1 MPFFYDRETELARLQ
16 ALAEGLSQGKPE
28 NLALIG
34 VRKIGKTLLLF
45 RFQELLEG
53 NERLVLAYTY
63 VEPGSFRDFSLAAL
77 LALLSQTALHFQAI
91 ERLNLLG
98 LDPAEKLQAL
108 AQALLPLF
116 PRLANKWL
124 ELPLLA
130 GKDPEVIFDFV
141 FELAEGLGEEQDL
154 YYLLVFDEFQNVRT
168 FRSTQGRPF
177 RSAQGR
183 PFGAPALEHR
193 LRQYLLRQKRLA
205 VIVAGSSISAIEDM
219 FRNRQNPLFGHF
231 KIELVRP
238 FPFAAAR
245 GFVIEKLGGRM
256 LLNETQL
263 AFLAQITGG
272 YPYYLDVI
280 TDELLA
286 RAPSLKRASD
296 STIADT
302 LLSSVFASNGLIYT
316 YLAYLIEAAFQERG
330 RRSYLNLLRT
340 IARGRHSVSEIA
352 AALRLKKENV
362 STPLRRLVDM
372 GFLYHSEARYF
383 FLDPLL
389 ELWMRE
395 VYPVEEEMHILG
407 IRERY
412 GFFKSQVEQMIDTYK
427 QELGKGNE
435 ARIREL
441 FAAFDGRGA
450 LGGLRLPRF
459 ERVTTG
465 VTDSKE
471 YDVIAWRQ
479 GQRVWIAEVKDT
491 AVDASM
497 ARSFANKLRALTEY
511 QVEEKILI
519 CLAGHDS
526 KVPAL
531 AQAENIRLWTLE
543 DINSLLK
550 LYGKFPIQV

>member
-1 MPFFYDRETELARLQ
+1 
-16 ALAEGLSQGKPE
+16 
-28 NLALIG
+28 
-34 VRKIGKTLLLF
+34 
-45 RFQELLEG
+45 LLEG

-168 FRSTQGRPF
+168 FRS
-177 RSAQGR
+177 AQGR
-183 PFGAPALEHR
+183 PFGVSALEHR

>member
-63 VEPGSFRDFSLAAL
+63 VEPGSFRDFSLATL

-177 RSAQGR
+177 RSTQGR
-183 PFGAPALEHR
+183 PFGVPALEHR

-296 STIADT
+296 SSIADT
-302 LLSSVFASNGLIYT
+302 LLSSVFASNGLI
-316 YLAYLIEAAFQERG
+316 
-330 RRSYLNLLRT
+330 
-340 IARGRHSVSEIA
+340 
-352 AALRLKKENV
+352 
-362 STPLRRLVDM
+362 
-372 GFLYHSEARYF
+372 
-383 FLDPLL
+383 
-389 ELWMRE
+389 
-395 VYPVEEEMHILG
+395 
-407 IRERY
+407 
-412 GFFKSQVEQMIDTYK
+412 
-427 QELGKGNE
+427 
-435 ARIREL
+435 
-441 FAAFDGRGA
+441 
-450 LGGLRLPRF
+450 
-459 ERVTTG
+459 
-465 VTDSKE
+465 
-471 YDVIAWRQ
+471 
-479 GQRVWIAEVKDT
+479 
-491 AVDASM
+491 
-497 ARSFANKLRALTEY
+497 
-511 QVEEKILI
+511 
-519 CLAGHDS
+519 
-526 KVPAL
+526 
-531 AQAENIRLWTLE
+531 
-543 DINSLLK
+543 
-550 LYGKFPIQV
+550 

>member
-1 MPFFYDRETELARLQ
+1 MPFFYDRETELERLQ
-16 ALAEGLSQGKPE
+16 ALAEELIQGKPE

-34 VRKIGKTLLLF
+34 VRKVGKTLLLF
-45 RFQELLEG
+45 RLQELLE
-53 NERLVLAYTY
+53 EHKRLVLAYTY

-77 LALLSQTALHFQAI
+77 LALLSQTALHSRAI

-98 LDPAEKLQAL
+98 LDPTEKLQAL

-124 ELPLLA
+124 ELSLLP
-130 GKDPEVIFDFV
+130 GKDPSLVFDFA
-141 FELAEGLGEEQDL
+141 FELAEELGEERDL

-168 FRSTQGRPF
+168 FGV
-177 RSAQGR
+177 
-183 PFGAPALEHR
+183 PALEHR
-193 LRQYLLRQKRLA
+193 LRQHLLRQKRLA

-238 FPFAAAR
+238 FSFAAAR
-245 GFVIEKLGGRM
+245 GFVIEKLGGKM

-263 AFLAQITGG
+263 AFLVQITGG

-280 TDELLA
+280 TGDLLA
-286 RAPSLKRASD
+286 GAPSLKRASD

-302 LLSSVFASNGLIYT
+302 LLSSIFASNGLIYT

-330 RRSYLNLLRT
+330 RKSYLNLLRA
-340 IARGRHSVSEIA
+340 IARGRRSVSEIA
-352 AALRLKKENV
+352 AALRLKKESV

-372 GFLYHSEARYF
+372 GFLYRSEARYF

-389 ELWMRE
+389 ELWIRE
-395 VYPVEEEMHILG
+395 VYPMEEEMHILG

-441 FAAFDGRGA
+441 FAAFDGRA
-450 LGGLRLPRF
+450 TLRDLRLPHF
-459 ERVTTG
+459 ERVTAG
-465 VTDSKE
+465 LADSEE

-479 GQRVWIAEVKDT
+479 GGQVWIAEVKDT
-491 AVDASM
+491 AVDATM
-497 ARSFANKLRALTEY
+497 ARSFADKLRALTGY
-511 QVEEKILI
+511 QVEEKVLI
-519 CLAGHDS
+519 CLAGYDS

-531 AQAENIRLWTLE
+531 VQAEKIHLWTLE
-543 DINSLLK
+543 DTNFLLR